1 MYSFVEINV
10 GSRRQSGFTLIELM
24 VALVLGLLVVLGATQ
39 LFLTSSQSF
48 RSIEDVNKRQE
59 VVSYISNIIGYEF
72 RVSVSGSGPVASGSE
87 DVVNQGD
94 RLKIEFSGDKYKPYC
109 PSGTSEMNAI
119 GYYLDG
125 QALMIEAQC
134 DGFTQAA
141 QEVITGISEVM
152 FKSEKINGSDAYV
165 DVILT
170 LESPG
175 SSSLSDVVSMRFARH
190 SKRIFE

>member
-1 MYSFVEINV
+1 MYSFVEISA

-48 RSIEDVNKRQE
+48 RSIEDISKRQE
-59 VVSYISNIIGYEF
+59 VVSYVSSVIGYEV
-72 RVSVSGSGPVASGSE
+72 RIASGGTGPVGAEGNIVDES
-87 DVVNQGD
+87 N

-109 PSGTSEMNAI
+109 PSGTSKMNAI

-134 DGFTQAA
+134 DDSTQAA

-175 SSSLSDVVSMRFARH
+175 SSSLSDVVNMRFARH
-190 SKRIFE
+190 SKRVFE